1 MAALYNGNQ
10 IENDDWA
17 RFRSLERGL
26 VVTIFFGK
34 NKRPEKR
41 TLQVRI
47 ETRQLVWIRAQ
58 GGKPEGSLNLR
69 EVREVREGKNSK
81 DFEKWPD
88 DARKMDNALCFVIFY
103 GSEFKLKNLSLV
115 ASSLDEYRTWKFGL
129 QKLEESAKN
138 ATYQIQ
144 LERWLR
150 REFYLM
156 EKSGADTV
164 TLKHFKAWM
173 QKINC
178 KINNKDLRDKFQEVA
193 KMSESI
199 PYQYF
204 ILLFKKI
211 IHVPWIIDNYL
222 ESFADY
228 QNSKKLISPNKFQ
241 QFLMNEQKESWA
253 ENMPQVKTMMVDF
266 VADAMRHKGN
276 IYFEDNE
283 FEDYLFSSANSIWD
297 SEYDKVSQNMDL
309 PLSNYWIAS
318 SHNTYLTG
326 DQVSSNSSVDAYVR
340 CLRMGCRCIE
350 LDCWDGPDSYPSIF
364 HGHTLT
370 SKIKFLDVIQAIK
383 EHAWTASDY
392 PLILSIENHCGLG
405 QQRNMAMAF
414 KDTFGEDLLMDPVEP
429 LDMSKLPS
437 PYKLRRKIIIKHKKL
452 PREGSEDQF
461 VTVRSSDE
469 RDNDI
474 SSSAIKTGVLYLE
487 DPMEPTF
494 QSKVWHPHFFAL
506 TAFRLFYTKE
516 TDQDNDDEIDE
527 DLLSQSQTQNQ
538 SSTELHYS
546 EKWFHGKLEGGRRK
560 ADELLNNHSYLGDGT
575 FLVRESETFIGDY
588 SLSFWRRGETQH
600 CRIKTKQELGQL
612 KYYLIETALFDSL
625 YDLITNYRHNPVRGQ
640 DFSMRLSEP
649 VPQINSHEGKEW
661 YHDNM
666 ERVDAEDMLRRIQND
681 GAFLLRRGAQNNYAI
696 SFRADN
702 KVKHCRI
709 EVDGRLFVIGEA
721 QFESLVD
728 LVQYYEKNPLYNRI
742 KLKYPVNQ
750 TVVERRG
757 SVLIPDDDENSIYGD
772 GIYHSPNQL
781 VSKLKVKAIADYQ
794 ANRADELSFNKGSII
809 TNVNKADGGWWR
821 GDFNDKRQNW
831 FPEHL
836 VEELD
841 LPEESEDTS
850 PLGALQKGFI
860 DIQGC
865 RVETSGRADKPFT
878 FMIYTRTS
886 PQPLEV
892 AADNESDMREWMGII
907 ANCTQQTQQTKQKD
921 KQLER
926 KKCLARDLSDLIVYA
941 VAVPFDLDRALKGP
955 INCCEMSSFS
965 EMKVEKYLTRHQA
978 ASFVKY
984 NTKQLSRVYPKGSR
998 MDSSN
1003 YDPMPMWNCGCQ
1015 MVSLNYQTPDR
1026 SMQLNEGRFMRNGR
1040 CGYVLQ
1046 PDVMR
1051 AKDYSP
1057 FSKQC
1062 LQNVD
1067 PLTLHI
1073 TVLGA
1078 RHLLKSGR
1086 GFACPFVEIE
1096 IAGTETDNS
1105 KFKTPKIDDNGLN
1118 PTWRENCSNTF
1129 DITCPELALIRFM
1142 VQDEDVFGEPKFL
1155 GQATFPVSCLRT
1167 GYRSVPIQNGYSEEL
1182 EMAALLVHIDKKN
1195 PRESEE
1201 SDIYACIQDL
1211 RDKKKDLEEQI
1222 GTYQKEGKQQGV
1234 QRLMEELSLT
1244 EENLLAKNDERRQ
1257 RKKYQKIL
1265 GIDDFKRSHEMQSA
1279 GHSSIK
1285 KQESVAAFGHN
1296 PKRHEIVKHQNSA
1309 PMLGRKQ
1316 ESMKGSVED
1325 LTAKGDEEK
1334 RSQRKKYQR
1343 ILGIDEDIASSE
1355 DEKMLMYQR
1364 VAKQEKNQYF
1374 EIEEIRAQKKKRS
1387 KEKN

>member
-253 ENMPQVKTMMVDF
+253 ENMPKVKTMMVDF

-297 SEYDKVSQNMDL
+297 SEYDKVNQNMDL

-757 SVLIPDDDENSIYGD
+757 SDSSVSGGAMGMNYVNPNDLSKVLIPDDDENSIYGD

-892 AADNESDMREWMGII
+892 AADNESDMRDWMSNI

-955 INCCEMSSFS
+955 VNCCEMSSFS

-1222 GTYQKEGKQQGV
+1222 GTYQKEGKQQSV

-1265 GIDDFKRSHEMQSA
+1265 GIDDFKRSH
-1279 GHSSIK
+1279 
-1285 KQESVAAFGHN
+1285 
-1296 PKRHEIVKHQNSA
+1296 
-1309 PMLGRKQ
+1309 
-1316 ESMKGSVED
+1316 
-1325 LTAKGDEEK
+1325 
-1334 RSQRKKYQR
+1334 
-1343 ILGIDEDIASSE
+1343 

>member
-253 ENMPQVKTMMVDF
+253 ENMPKVKTMM
-266 VADAMRHKGN
+266 
-276 IYFEDNE
+276 

-461 VTVRSSDE
+461 VTVKSSDE

-809 TNVNKADGGWWR
+809 TNVNKADGGW
-821 GDFNDKRQNW
+821 QNW

-841 LPEESEDTS
+841 LHEESEDIS

-892 AADNESDMREWMGII
+892 AADNESDMRDWMSNI

-984 NTKQLSRVYPKGSR
+984 PLS
-998 MDSSN
+998 
-1003 YDPMPMWNCGCQ
+1003 
-1015 MVSLNYQTPDR
+1015 
-1026 SMQLNEGRFMRNGR
+1026 
-1040 CGYVLQ
+1040 
-1046 PDVMR
+1046 
-1051 AKDYSP
+1051 
-1057 FSKQC
+1057 
-1062 LQNVD
+1062 
-1067 PLTLHI
+1067 
-1073 TVLGA
+1073 
-1078 RHLLKSGR
+1078 
-1086 GFACPFVEIE
+1086 
-1096 IAGTETDNS
+1096 
-1105 KFKTPKIDDNGLN
+1105 
-1118 PTWRENCSNTF
+1118 
-1129 DITCPELALIRFM
+1129 
-1142 VQDEDVFGEPKFL
+1142 VF
-1155 GQATFPVSCLRT
+1155 
-1167 GYRSVPIQNGYSEEL
+1167 
-1182 EMAALLVHIDKKN
+1182 
-1195 PRESEE
+1195 
-1201 SDIYACIQDL
+1201 
-1211 RDKKKDLEEQI
+1211 
-1222 GTYQKEGKQQGV
+1222 
-1234 QRLMEELSLT
+1234 
-1244 EENLLAKNDERRQ
+1244 
-1257 RKKYQKIL
+1257 KIL
-1265 GIDDFKRSHEMQSA
+1265 
-1279 GHSSIK
+1279 
-1285 KQESVAAFGHN
+1285 
-1296 PKRHEIVKHQNSA
+1296 
-1309 PMLGRKQ
+1309 
-1316 ESMKGSVED
+1316 
-1325 LTAKGDEEK
+1325 
-1334 RSQRKKYQR
+1334 
-1343 ILGIDEDIASSE
+1343 
-1355 DEKMLMYQR
+1355 KM
-1364 VAKQEKNQYF
+1364 
-1374 EIEEIRAQKKKRS
+1374 II
-1387 KEKN
+1387 

>member
-253 ENMPQVKTMMVDF
+253 ENMPKVKTMM
-266 VADAMRHKGN
+266 
-276 IYFEDNE
+276 

-461 VTVRSSDE
+461 VTVKSSDE

-487 DPMEPTF
+487 DPMEP
-494 QSKVWHPHFFAL
+494 VWHPHFFAL

-809 TNVNKADGGWWR
+809 TNVNKADGGW
-821 GDFNDKRQNW
+821 QNW

-841 LPEESEDTS
+841 LHEESEDIS

-892 AADNESDMREWMGII
+892 AADNESDMRDWMSNI

-984 NTKQLSRVYPKGSR
+984 PLS
-998 MDSSN
+998 
-1003 YDPMPMWNCGCQ
+1003 
-1015 MVSLNYQTPDR
+1015 
-1026 SMQLNEGRFMRNGR
+1026 
-1040 CGYVLQ
+1040 
-1046 PDVMR
+1046 
-1051 AKDYSP
+1051 
-1057 FSKQC
+1057 
-1062 LQNVD
+1062 
-1067 PLTLHI
+1067 
-1073 TVLGA
+1073 
-1078 RHLLKSGR
+1078 
-1086 GFACPFVEIE
+1086 
-1096 IAGTETDNS
+1096 
-1105 KFKTPKIDDNGLN
+1105 
-1118 PTWRENCSNTF
+1118 
-1129 DITCPELALIRFM
+1129 
-1142 VQDEDVFGEPKFL
+1142 VF
-1155 GQATFPVSCLRT
+1155 
-1167 GYRSVPIQNGYSEEL
+1167 
-1182 EMAALLVHIDKKN
+1182 
-1195 PRESEE
+1195 
-1201 SDIYACIQDL
+1201 
-1211 RDKKKDLEEQI
+1211 
-1222 GTYQKEGKQQGV
+1222 
-1234 QRLMEELSLT
+1234 
-1244 EENLLAKNDERRQ
+1244 
-1257 RKKYQKIL
+1257 KIL
-1265 GIDDFKRSHEMQSA
+1265 
-1279 GHSSIK
+1279 
-1285 KQESVAAFGHN
+1285 
-1296 PKRHEIVKHQNSA
+1296 
-1309 PMLGRKQ
+1309 
-1316 ESMKGSVED
+1316 
-1325 LTAKGDEEK
+1325 
-1334 RSQRKKYQR
+1334 
-1343 ILGIDEDIASSE
+1343 
-1355 DEKMLMYQR
+1355 KM
-1364 VAKQEKNQYF
+1364 
-1374 EIEEIRAQKKKRS
+1374 II
-1387 KEKN
+1387 

>member
-253 ENMPQVKTMMVDF
+253 ENMPKVKTMMVDF

-461 VTVRSSDE
+461 VTVKSSDE

-487 DPMEPTF
+487 DPMEP
-494 QSKVWHPHFFAL
+494 VWHPHFFAL

-757 SVLIPDDDENSIYGD
+757 SDSSVSGGAMGMNYVNPNDLSKVLIPDDDENSIYGD

-892 AADNESDMREWMGII
+892 AADNESDMRDWMSNI

-1265 GIDDFKRSHEMQSA
+1265 GIDDFKRSH
-1279 GHSSIK
+1279 
-1285 KQESVAAFGHN
+1285 
-1296 PKRHEIVKHQNSA
+1296 
-1309 PMLGRKQ
+1309 
-1316 ESMKGSVED
+1316 
-1325 LTAKGDEEK
+1325 
-1334 RSQRKKYQR
+1334 
-1343 ILGIDEDIASSE
+1343 